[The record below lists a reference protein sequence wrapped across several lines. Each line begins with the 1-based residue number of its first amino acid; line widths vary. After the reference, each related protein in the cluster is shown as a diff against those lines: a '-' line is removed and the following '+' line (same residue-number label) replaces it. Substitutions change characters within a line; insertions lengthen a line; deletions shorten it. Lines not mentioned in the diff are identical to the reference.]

1 MKKISAF
8 ICLVSLLLI
17 SAPAFARG
25 GYGGYGGYYGGY
37 RGHGGYYRYSSP
49 RAYGYHHG
57 GHNDGEIIAGVAF
70 GLLTGA
76 IIGQAFAPPP
86 GTVYTPRYYYAPPVV
101 VEQRR
106 ICVEERVVSGEWQ
119 QNPYDGT
126 RYWASF
132 PYPMKRRYEVPC
144 Y

>member
-1 MKKISAF
+1 MKKSSAI
-8 ICLVSLLLI
+8 ICLLMILFI
-17 SAPAFARG
+17 AAPAFARG
-25 GYGGYGGYYGGY
+25 GYYHYPPPRYY
-37 RGHGGYYRYSSP
+37 S
-49 RAYGYHHG
+49 YHHH
-57 GHNDGEIIAGVAF
+57 HNDDGEIIAGVAF

-76 IIGQAFAPPP
+76 ILGHAFSQPPAP
-86 GTVYTPRYYYAPPVV
+86 VYTPRYYYPPPVV

-119 QNPYDGT
+119 QNSYDGT
-126 RYWASF
+126 RYWVSF